1 MKAVDEDEELEE
13 EVVHLVQIPE
23 CELYLLSGNAFEEH
37 HCVDL
42 ILLASLLPQ
51 LQTLL
56 PFPHQKLALY
66 IKTQPIDPALRNL
79 IRLSMQILQIR
90 KIQPEIAQLVWQ
102 VVVSFASE
110 LANERTH
117 EVLLAADGD
126 EDGGE
131 EVAGVEEVGVFAD
144 HAPCTLEQL
153 FI

>member
-1 MKAVDEDEELEE
+1 
-13 EVVHLVQIPE
+13 
-23 CELYLLSGNAFEEH
+23 
-37 HCVDL
+37 
-42 ILLASLLPQ
+42 
-51 LQTLL
+51 
-56 PFPHQKLALY
+56 
-66 IKTQPIDPALRNL
+66 
-79 IRLSMQILQIR
+79 MQILQIR